1 MLLEILG
8 GLCIYSFCKSSE
20 EKDYQRR
27 KEELITRL
35 NQEMQHMVDKERL
48 RDEVIELRKE
58 LKAKMPPKWDDDIA
72 Y

>member
-1 MLLEILG
+1 
-8 GLCIYSFCKSSE
+8 
-20 EKDYQRR
+20 
-27 KEELITRL
+27 
-35 NQEMQHMVDKERL
+35 MQHMVDKERL